1 MHTQVGFELGT
12 TKHYATAE
20 AAQHFVEL
28 RLKGLI
34 DQGVMFNIL
43 IVTQRRGGTGTDA
56 EDVRYIPILNC
67 WRVPNSYL
75 PGAVGA
81 MVEAARLGY
90 TCFM

>member
-1 MHTQVGFELGT
+1 
-12 TKHYATAE
+12 
-20 AAQHFVEL
+20 
-28 RLKGLI
+28 
-34 DQGVMFNIL
+34 MFNIL